1 MGEADDEQK
10 LDRKMD
16 ALLAGIWEKSK
27 PVMAK
32 RVALLRAASETIQSK
47 GALPADE
54 HEAAIFAA
62 HNLAGVL
69 GTFGFQDG
77 TEAARSIES
86 ILFGR
91 QATLADAEVLASMVA
106 TLEEVMQR

>member
-1 MGEADDEQK
+1 MREADDEPT

-16 ALLAGIWEKSK
+16 ALLAGIWAKSK

-32 RVALLRAASETIQSK
+32 RVALLRAASEAIQSA

-54 HEAAIFAA
+54 HEAAISAA

-77 TEAARSIES
+77 TDAARSIEL
-86 ILFGR
+86 ILRGR
-91 QATLADAEVLASMVA
+91 QATLADAEVLAPMVA